1 MRGFQAMNAPTSA
14 IVEAYRRDGFVFP
27 IEVLSEDEA
36 NAARADLENAEA
48 QYEDDPATLSMV
60 RGYPDRLLPS
70 FDALIRHPKLL
81 AVARALLGPDLL
93 VWSGALF
100 IKEANTTSY
109 VSWHQDL
116 TYWALDD
123 VKEVTAWV
131 ALSPATVASGCMR
144 FVPGSHT
151 RQIVPHSDTFAE
163 DNLLTRGQE
172 IAVDVAESDAVD
184 ITLNTGQAS
193 FHHGHLFHSSG
204 PNTTGDRRIGAAIR
218 YITPDMKQRAGQK
231 TLVAQVSG
239 EDRFGHFTIAPPLS
253 GRLAEAEFDLVRA
266 DAALKSRLLYDGAE
280 GKGRKRG

>member
-1 MRGFQAMNAPTSA
+1 MNAPSSA
-14 IVEAYRRDGFVFP
+14 IADAYRRDGFVFP
-27 IEVLSEDEA
+27 VDVMSESEA
-36 NAARADLENAEA
+36 RAIRADLEDAEA
-48 QYEDDPATLSMV
+48 QFKDDPTTLALV

-81 AVARALLGPDLL
+81 AVARSLLGPDLM

-100 IKEANTTSY
+100 IKEANTQNY

-172 IAVDVAESDAVD
+172 IAVDVTESDAVD
-184 ITLNTGQAS
+184 IELNTGQAS

-204 PNTTGDRRIGAAIR
+204 PNTTDDRRIGAAIR
-218 YITPDMKQRAGQK
+218 FITPDMQQK
-231 TLVAQVSG
+231 TGEKSLVAHVSG
-239 EDRFGHFTIAPPLS
+239 EDRYGNFTVAPPLS
-253 GRLAEAEFDLVRA
+253 GRLAEAEFELVRA
-266 DAALKSRLLYDGAE
+266 DAALKSRLLYQGA
-280 GKGRKRG
+280 GDKGRKRG